1 MRFFVYDPAYSPEF
15 RVFDGFGDAVKAAT
29 GSIAEYFDPDD
40 GWLEGVERVC
50 MGIVTAQSEQVV
62 PDTDSEPPHVPSFQ
76 LVDYLRETVEQL
88 GGLSSEEVAAMFAP
102 PAPPAPPET
111 EKALELLRQSR
122 SALTM
127 ANDRLA
133 DDRRAVGLKNQIR
146 AVLKKID
153 DLMPPPKAE
162 AVVGG

>member
-50 MGIVTAQSEQVV
+50 MGIVTAQSEQVADDAAEV
-62 PDTDSEPPHVPSFQ
+62 APFQ

-102 PAPPAPPET
+102 PTPPAPPET